1 MNIQRRP
8 RGRLFTVRFSGH
20 IVLYTVDVKTH
31 LIKQKERMQYNKE
44 VQAMKTYNLM
54 RHLTTIITVFAAIF
68 FLAGCS
74 I

>member
-1 MNIQRRP
+1 MVSERAP
-8 RGRLFTVRFSGH
+8 FFTVRFSGH
-20 IVLYTVDVKTH
+20 MMLYTVDVKTH
-31 LIKQKERMQYNKE
+31 LSKQKERMQYNKE

-68 FLAGCS
+68 FLAGCN

>member
-1 MNIQRRP
+1 MLAQGRL

-68 FLAGCS
+68 FLAGCN

>member
-1 MNIQRRP
+1 MSS
-8 RGRLFTVRFSGH
+8 VSFS
-20 IVLYTVDVKTH
+20 LNVDVKTH
-31 LIKQKERMQYNKE
+31 LSKQKERMQYNKE
-44 VQAMKTYNLM
+44 VKTMKTYNLT

>member
-1 MNIQRRP
+1 MM
-8 RGRLFTVRFSGH
+8 
-20 IVLYTVDVKTH
+20 LYTVDVKTH
-31 LIKQKERMQYNKE
+31 LSKQKERMQYNKE

>member
-1 MNIQRRP
+1 MSS
-8 RGRLFTVRFSGH
+8 VSFS
-20 IVLYTVDVKTH
+20 LNVDVETH
-31 LIKQKERMQYNKE
+31 LSKQKERMQYNKE

-68 FLAGCS
+68 LLAGCN

>member
-31 LIKQKERMQYNKE
+31 LSKQKERMQYNKE
-44 VQAMKTYNLM
+44 VKAMKTYNLT